1 MLIDNYDILDTLE
14 EHAEVNEE
22 GKKVI
27 PINYVIY
34 ILQYYF
40 KYPVHSKEKR
50 ALMTR
55 NVDGD
60 IKFGRAYPDKTIDVS
75 IEAQKKVIFE
85 SIDLG
90 TEAEKAAVYKA
101 IEEIATQIGLALMDK
116 DLIKLYVMKK
126 DYSDGDALN
135 GLTEEIVKGCCMFNA
150 YLQDNEMLKREL
162 FGEYLQHNRIHKMIS
177 EMFEK
182 KKSEYIV

>member
-14 EHAEVNEE
+14 EHAEINEE

-27 PINYVIY
+27 PINYVKY
-34 ILQYYF
+34 MLQYYF
-40 KYPVHSKEKR
+40 NYPVHSKEKR

-90 TEAEKAAVYKA
+90 TEVEKAAVYKA

-116 DLIKLYVMKK
+116 DLIKLYVMNK
-126 DYSDGDALN
+126 DYPEGDILD
-135 GLTEEIVKGCCMFNA
+135 GLTEAIVKGYCMFNA
-150 YLQDNEMLKREL
+150 YLPDNEILK
-162 FGEYLQHNRIHKMIS
+162 GEPFSKYLQYNRIHKMIS

-182 KKSEYIV
+182 KKSEDVV